1 MESSTMGGGIAQE
14 EGVFALGLKAG
25 ATSDTLGPVI
35 TSLRACWP
43 HWFLTTRE
51 SPCLSFPIC
60 GVSMEQV
67 LHLHTSSRA

>member
-1 MESSTMGGGIAQE
+1 MESSTTGGGIAQE
-14 EGVFALGLKAG
+14 GGVFALGLKAG

-35 TSLRACWP
+35 MSLHACWQ

-51 SPCLSFPIC
+51 SLCLSFPIC
-60 GVSMEQV
+60 RVSMEQI